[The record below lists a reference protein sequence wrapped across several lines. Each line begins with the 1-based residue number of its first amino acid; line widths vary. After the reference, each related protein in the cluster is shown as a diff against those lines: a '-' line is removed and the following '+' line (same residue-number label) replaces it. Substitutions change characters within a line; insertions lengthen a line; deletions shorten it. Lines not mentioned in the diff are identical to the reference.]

1 MLGRYRGN
9 LAEMTLDF
17 ENMFSAVE
25 LRLRKDSFALEP
37 IKVKQVILQG
47 NDGEILAGSIKV
59 VASRQELPDSVCEER
74 KVSPCV
80 VLDCGSG
87 VELTEESTSFYLPVL
102 PVEFRRGY
110 SLTVVTDRD
119 SGNMFRIQCGGK
131 FPVRLKKGRIYRA
144 ADTIVRPAYLQYMIP
159 DYYWC
164 DKIA

>member
-1 MLGRYRGN
+1 MDLRYKRTGVFFLPVGVAQYDEKGCRSVPMLGRYRGN

-74 KVSPCV
+74 KVSPC
-80 VLDCGSG
+80 S
-87 VELTEESTSFYLPVL
+87 
-102 PVEFRRGY
+102 
-110 SLTVVTDRD
+110 
-119 SGNMFRIQCGGK
+119 RIGLRIGGGAD
-131 FPVRLKKGRIYRA
+131 GRIDLFLSACTACGVSPRVFVNGR
-144 ADTIVRPAYLQYMIP
+144 DGS
-159 DYYWC
+159 
-164 DKIA
+164 

>member
-59 VASRQELPDSVCEER
+59 VASRQELPTVCAKRGKSVLA
-74 KVSPCV
+74 SYWIA
-80 VLDCGSG
+80 D
-87 VELTEESTSFYLPVL
+87 
-102 PVEFRRGY
+102 RGW
-110 SLTVVTDRD
+110 S
-119 SGNMFRIQCGGK
+119 
-131 FPVRLKKGRIYRA
+131 
-144 ADTIVRPAYLQYMIP
+144 
-159 DYYWC
+159 
-164 DKIA
+164 

>member
-1 MLGRYRGN
+1 MPERAYARPVRGN

-87 VELTEESTSFYLPVL
+87 
-102 PVEFRRGY
+102 
-110 SLTVVTDRD
+110 
-119 SGNMFRIQCGGK
+119 GGAD
-131 FPVRLKKGRIYRA
+131 GRIDLFFICLYCLWSFAEGIR
-144 ADTIVRPAYLQYMIP
+144 
-159 DYYWC
+159 
-164 DKIA
+164 

>member
-17 ENMFSAVE
+17 ENMYSAVE

-37 IKVKQVILQG
+37 IKVKQVILQR
-47 NDGEILAGSIKV
+47 NDGEILAGTIKV

-87 VELTEESTSFYLPVL
+87 VSLSSSPYLCSSSSLSSTIQDTECQEAECGPSGSVKVL
-102 PVEFRRGY
+102 
-110 SLTVVTDRD
+110 
-119 SGNMFRIQCGGK
+119 QQAC
-131 FPVRLKKGRIYRA
+131 
-144 ADTIVRPAYLQYMIP
+144 
-159 DYYWC
+159 
-164 DKIA
+164 

>member
-87 VELTEESTSFYLPVL
+87 VELTEESTSFYLACTACGVSPRVF
-102 PVEFRRGY
+102 VNG
-110 SLTVVTDRD
+110 RD
-119 SGNMFRIQCGGK
+119 GS
-131 FPVRLKKGRIYRA
+131 
-144 ADTIVRPAYLQYMIP
+144 
-159 DYYWC
+159 
-164 DKIA
+164 